1 MNKSYFLT
9 NICHKGSRFQCFQK
23 LFNSWPSSLFQILD
37 MWCDLIVHSLNMQS
51 LKVKT
56 VRNLLFLL
64 ILPSFLL
71 YSFQKSPQSLAISYH
86 LASFLL
92 SYFRNFL
99 IQNVLQQFLGL
110 IMFSCSA
117 ENSLSICWCSIHW
130 GLVHHVLTETMRKL
144 WPVKAVFFLPFLHQG
159 VVLSQL
165 LWLVTAVWYVYKMI
179 LTVLIMLVRTN
190 TVIQCVC
197 CSVSVHKMESMEPT
211 ACNSGI
217 SVQLLTV
224 AKPTRK
230 GPHSAWHL
238 APDCHQIHPSP
249 TRTPHFLHTHTHQIN
264 KQSHLELP
272 WKVVIKSAN
281 TSIIMV
287 KITERGLNG

>member
-117 ENSLSICWCSIHW
+117 ENGLSICWCSIHW

-165 LWLVTAVWYVYKMI
+165 LWLVTAVWYVYKMT
-179 LTVLIMLVRTN
+179 LTVLIMLLRTN

-197 CSVSVHKMESMEPT
+197 CSVSVHYIRWSQWNQLPAT
-211 ACNSGI
+211 VASQSNSW
-217 SVQLLTV
+217 QLPSQQEKAHTQHDMWHLTV
-224 AKPTRK
+224 IRST
-230 GPHSAWHL
+230 HL
-238 APDCHQIHPSP
+238 RPEPPIFC
-249 TRTPHFLHTHTHQIN
+249 THTHTH
-264 KQSHLELP
+264 
-272 WKVVIKSAN
+272 IK
-281 TSIIMV
+281 
-287 KITERGLNG
+287 